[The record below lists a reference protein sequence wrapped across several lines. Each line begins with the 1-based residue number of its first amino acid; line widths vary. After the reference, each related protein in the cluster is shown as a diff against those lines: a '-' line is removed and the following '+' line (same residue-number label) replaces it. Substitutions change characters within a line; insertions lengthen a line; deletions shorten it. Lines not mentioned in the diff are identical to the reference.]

1 MNAASEEWRARP
13 SSVVSTQCIFIRP
26 RACLVSV
33 SFYIV
38 DESHIIQNS
47 KDSAMLNVR
56 DTHAAPHNQVMRWSQ
71 IPYTSPA
78 GLRTN
83 GAMRVS
89 QQLFDRWRVAQ
100 HFSRRYRLCKTHPQ
114 VTQLHVNSLCSEG
127 CHQRPTTELYLSVG
141 RREADIR
148 YRSWEKC
155 SACTV

>member
-13 SSVVSTQCIFIRP
+13 SSVVSPSAFLIRP

-127 CHQRPTTELYLSVG
+127 CHQRPDTSRV
-141 RREADIR
+141 RHV
-148 YRSWEKC
+148 
-155 SACTV
+155 SARAVAARVSEHAE